1 MSLAIIVKKEVREL
15 MTFQTIVPVVF
26 MSIMF
31 GAMGGVFGNIGEEV
45 EAMPILGLVD
55 QDGTHMSSVAVGV
68 VSNRSELVYNGSSLE
83 EALEA
88 VEGTEAVA
96 IIVIPEG
103 FQSRIDNNT
112 TGIIHVTWYM
122 KGAGILDSIST
133 SLVENILWQ
142 VDAAVSA
149 ELIGTGSD
157 LDVPTVLFPTTRNDT
172 TIFKGEVLEGVSPQT
187 VTEVVMSQSLMVPIL
202 IMIIIMMAGQ
212 TIIASMSMEKENKT
226 LETLLTLPVKRTSIV
241 AGKIL
246 GAAIVGLIMAGIFMV
261 GFAVYNANLSFGL
274 PEDLDLDLDLTTA
287 GYALVALSV
296 FGALLAGLALAM
308 LLGTFAKNFKSGQT
322 LILPLV
328 FMALVPMFVTMFKD
342 FDTLSPGMQIFIFL
356 IPFSHPMM
364 AMRNLMFGDY
374 VLVVAGIAYC
384 FIFAFVI
391 ILIVVRIFA
400 TDKLLTGRITSTERT
415 GRGVKR
421 LMKALGR

>member
-1 MSLAIIVKKEVREL
+1 MSLAIIVRKEVLEL

-31 GAMGGVFGNIGEEV
+31 GAMGGMFGDIGDEV
-45 EAMPILGLVD
+45 EAKPVLGLVD
-55 QDGTHMSSVAVGV
+55 QDGSDLSSVAVRV
-68 VSNRSELVYNGSSLE
+68 VSGRSELVYNGTSVE
-83 EALEA
+83 DALEA

-122 KGAGILDSIST
+122 KGAGILDSIPT
-133 SLVENILWQ
+133 SQVENILWQ

-149 ELIGTGSD
+149 DLISTGSD
-157 LDVPTVLFPTTRNDT
+157 LDVPTVLFPTARNDT

-187 VTEVVMSQSLMVPIL
+187 VTEVAISQSLMVPIL

-261 GFAVYNANLSFGL
+261 GFAVYNANLDFGL
-274 PEDLDLDLDLTTA
+274 PEDLDLDLSLSAAD
-287 GYALVALSV
+287 YVLVAVSV
-296 FGALLAGLALAM
+296 FGALMAGLALAM

-328 FMALVPMFVTMFKD
+328 FMALIPMFVTMFKD
-342 FDTLSPGMQIFIFL
+342 FDTLSTGMQVLIFL

-374 VLVVAGIAYC
+374 LLVVAGIAYC
-384 FIFAFVI
+384 FLFALVI

-415 GRGVKR
+415 GRGMR
-421 LMKALGR
+421 GLMKALGR